1 MGENSLRGW
10 KPKKKTWET
19 DGRKR
24 RKEKG
29 KGKGRE
35 RKKRIRVL
43 YFHAVLIICSDQGV
57 FMV

>member
-1 MGENSLRGW
+1 MFFL
-10 KPKKKTWET
+10 KPKKRESQRRAKGENK
-19 DGRKR
+19 KR

-29 KGKGRE
+29 KGKEERE
-35 RKKRIRVL
+35 RREEGFL